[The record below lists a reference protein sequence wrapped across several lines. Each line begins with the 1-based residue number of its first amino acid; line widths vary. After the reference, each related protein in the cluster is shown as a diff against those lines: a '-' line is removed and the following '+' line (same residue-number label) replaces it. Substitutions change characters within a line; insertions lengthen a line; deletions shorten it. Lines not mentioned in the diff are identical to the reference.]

1 MAISRLRA
9 LQQFVIR
16 EFFKD
21 APTGV
26 MRTLPNQELV
36 DVNVQVLAQRL
47 MQGGIDPTT
56 LKNANQVENALNMI
70 ESRPPVQQGIR
81 STGSAKVFD
90 MEGQEIPKG
99 SKIMG
104 GKAVKETEAEILER
118 IKRENKEAVERMRN
132 KKFLEDYETSEA
144 KLREKL
150 NPKSTTSL
158 DDPIK
163 RVYEREKKEGKFEN
177 IRLRD
182 GRKIESEEDFREYI
196 DELNEDSNFAQG
208 GRAGFKDGPLPIK
221 KDGFFI
227 SPDFSKMTPEEI
239 ELYKLQMERM
249 KKGFEKKLSPEGLE
263 KLKIQKQIRE
273 QQRKDMGLPEGIQL
287 LNKGGRAGFNV
298 GGAPGPGAPSI
309 KLNPKAGPM
318 GPAFETD
325 DPKEAAK
332 EIIRRLI
339 RVEGAQIPLTK
350 KGLLGIAMP
359 SVNKAGI
366 GGLLNLLGGELDF
379 GAKKDFSTGA
389 KDFGFRFRKEFGGG
403 KDKRANKKEGGS
415 MTRRTFLKILGGLAS
430 IPIVGK
436 ILKPVKIGK
445 TVSKVPVIKTAPVE
459 GKPEWFDSL
468 VNKVI
473 VEGDDVTKRFATGE
487 RQTIHQKTLDDGSVV
502 RVTED
507 ADQGAVRVEYES
519 SENVFGDP
527 VQMEYKRPL
536 PDEATPDPA
545 AEFTTAES
553 GPVGRQSGPED
564 YEIDIDEVGGTS
576 IRDLDSDVSK
586 LKEYATG
593 KKPTIKEMMQ
603 NKRRKDKAAAI
614 SEDSQ
619 AQSDAVVRRQG
630 DFVDDDFSP
639 DFASGGIAGMLG
651 E

>member
-1 MAISRLRA
+1 MAISKLRA

-16 EFFKD
+16 EIFKD

-36 DVNVQVLAQRL
+36 DMNVQVLAQRL

-56 LKNANQVENALNMI
+56 LKNANQVENAINMI
-70 ESRPPVQQGIR
+70 ESRPPVQRGIT
-81 STGSAKVFD
+81 STKSAKVFD

-104 GKAVKETEAEILER
+104 GKAVKETEAEMAARMKE
-118 IKRENKEAVERMRN
+118 ENKEA
-132 KKFLEDYETSEA
+132 
-144 KLREKL
+144 
-150 NPKSTTSL
+150 
-158 DDPIK
+158 IK
-163 RVYEREKKEGKFEN
+163 RFKQKM
-177 IRLRD
+177 
-182 GRKIESEEDFREYI
+182 EEDRDLSI
-196 DELNEDSNFAQG
+196 LDPEDMAQG
-208 GRAGFKDGPLPIK
+208 GRAGFD
-221 KDGFFI
+221 
-227 SPDFSKMTPEEI
+227 
-239 ELYKLQMERM
+239 
-249 KKGFEKKLSPEGLE
+249 
-263 KLKIQKQIRE
+263 
-273 QQRKDMGLPEGIQL
+273 
-287 LNKGGRAGFNV
+287 
-298 GGAPGPGAPSI
+298 
-309 KLNPKAGPM
+309 
-318 GPAFETD
+318 
-325 DPKEAAK
+325 
-332 EIIRRLI
+332 
-339 RVEGAQIPLTK
+339 
-350 KGLLGIAMP
+350 
-359 SVNKAGI
+359 
-366 GGLLNLLGGELDF
+366 
-379 GAKKDFSTGA
+379 
-389 KDFGFRFRKEFGGG
+389 
-403 KDKRANKKEGGS
+403 EGG

-487 RQTIHQKTLDDGSVV
+487 RQSIHQKTLDDGSVV

-507 ADQGAVRVEYES
+507 TDQGAVRVEYES

-553 GPVGRQSGPED
+553 GPVGRQSGPDD
-564 YEIDIDEVGGTS
+564 YDIEIDEVGGTS

-619 AQSDAVVRRQG
+619 AQSDAVIRRQG
-630 DFVDDDFSP
+630 DYTDDDFSP
-639 DFASGGIAGMLG
+639 DFASGGIASMLG

>member
-16 EFFKD
+16 EIFKD

-36 DVNVQVLAQRL
+36 DMNVQILAQRL
-47 MQGGIDPTT
+47 MQGGIDPTK
-56 LKNANQVENALNMI
+56 LKNANQVENAINMI
-70 ESRPPVQQGIR
+70 ESRPQVQQGIT
-81 STGSAKVFD
+81 STKSAKVFD

-104 GKAVKETEAEILER
+104 GKAVKETEAEMAAR
-118 IKRENKEAVERMRN
+118 MRDENKEA
-132 KKFLEDYETSEA
+132 
-144 KLREKL
+144 
-150 NPKSTTSL
+150 
-158 DDPIK
+158 IK
-163 RVYEREKKEGKFEN
+163 RFKQKMEKD
-177 IRLRD
+177 RD
-182 GRKIESEEDFREYI
+182 FSILDPEDM
-196 DELNEDSNFAQG
+196 AQG
-208 GRAGFKDGPLPIK
+208 GRAGFK
-221 KDGFFI
+221 
-227 SPDFSKMTPEEI
+227 E
-239 ELYKLQMERM
+239 
-249 KKGFEKKLSPEGLE
+249 
-263 KLKIQKQIRE
+263 
-273 QQRKDMGLPEGIQL
+273 
-287 LNKGGRAGFNV
+287 
-298 GGAPGPGAPSI
+298 
-309 KLNPKAGPM
+309 
-318 GPAFETD
+318 
-325 DPKEAAK
+325 
-332 EIIRRLI
+332 
-339 RVEGAQIPLTK
+339 
-350 KGLLGIAMP
+350 
-359 SVNKAGI
+359 
-366 GGLLNLLGGELDF
+366 
-379 GAKKDFSTGA
+379 
-389 KDFGFRFRKEFGGG
+389 
-403 KDKRANKKEGGS
+403 GS

-459 GKPEWFDSL
+459 GKPEVVDSL

-487 RQTIHQKTLDDGSVV
+487 RQSIHQKTLDDGSVV
-502 RVTED
+502 RVTEEVD
-507 ADQGAVRVEYES
+507 DGVVRVEYES

-536 PDEATPDPA
+536 PDEATPDPR

-553 GPVGRQSGPED
+553 GPVGRSSGPED
-564 YEIDIDEVGGTS
+564 YDIDVDEVGGTT

-603 NKRRKDKAAAI
+603 NKKRKDKARAI
-614 SEDSQ
+614 SEESD
-619 AQSDAVVRRQG
+619 AQTEAVVRRQG

>member
-1 MAISRLRA
+1 MAISKLRA

-16 EFFKD
+16 EIFKD

-36 DVNVQVLAQRL
+36 DMNVQVLAQRL

-56 LKNANQVENALNMI
+56 LKNANQVENAINMI
-70 ESRPPVQQGIR
+70 ESRPPVQRGIT
-81 STGSAKVFD
+81 STKSAKVFD

-104 GKAVKETEAEILER
+104 GKAVKETEAEMAARMKE
-118 IKRENKEAVERMRN
+118 ENKEA
-132 KKFLEDYETSEA
+132 
-144 KLREKL
+144 
-150 NPKSTTSL
+150 
-158 DDPIK
+158 IK
-163 RVYEREKKEGKFEN
+163 RFKQKM
-177 IRLRD
+177 
-182 GRKIESEEDFREYI
+182 EEDRDLSI
-196 DELNEDSNFAQG
+196 LDPEDMAQG
-208 GRAGFKDGPLPIK
+208 GRAGFD
-221 KDGFFI
+221 
-227 SPDFSKMTPEEI
+227 
-239 ELYKLQMERM
+239 
-249 KKGFEKKLSPEGLE
+249 
-263 KLKIQKQIRE
+263 
-273 QQRKDMGLPEGIQL
+273 
-287 LNKGGRAGFNV
+287 
-298 GGAPGPGAPSI
+298 
-309 KLNPKAGPM
+309 
-318 GPAFETD
+318 
-325 DPKEAAK
+325 
-332 EIIRRLI
+332 
-339 RVEGAQIPLTK
+339 
-350 KGLLGIAMP
+350 
-359 SVNKAGI
+359 
-366 GGLLNLLGGELDF
+366 
-379 GAKKDFSTGA
+379 
-389 KDFGFRFRKEFGGG
+389 
-403 KDKRANKKEGGS
+403 EGG

-473 VEGDDVTKRFATGE
+473 AEGDDVTKRFATGE
-487 RQTIHQKTLDDGSVV
+487 RQSIHQKTLDDGSVV

-507 ADQGAVRVEYES
+507 TDQGAVRVEYES

-553 GPVGRQSGPED
+553 GPVGRQSGPDD
-564 YEIDIDEVGGTS
+564 YDIEIDEVGGTS

-619 AQSDAVVRRQG
+619 AQSDAVIRRQG
-630 DFVDDDFSP
+630 DYTDDDFSP
-639 DFASGGIAGMLG
+639 DFASGGIASMLG

>member
-1 MAISRLRA
+1 MAISKLRA

-16 EFFKD
+16 EIFKD

-36 DVNVQVLAQRL
+36 DMNVQVLAQRL
-47 MQGGIDPTT
+47 MQGGIDPTK
-56 LKNANQVENALNMI
+56 LKNANQVENAINMI
-70 ESRPPVQQGIR
+70 ESRPPVQQGIT
-81 STGSAKVFD
+81 STKSAKVFD

-104 GKAVKETEAEILER
+104 GKAVKETEAEMAARMKE
-118 IKRENKEAVERMRN
+118 ENKEAIKRFKQKMDED
-132 KKFLEDYETSEA
+132 LED
-144 KLREKL
+144 
-150 NPKSTTSL
+150 
-158 DDPIK
+158 
-163 RVYEREKKEGKFEN
+163 
-177 IRLRD
+177 
-182 GRKIESEEDFREYI
+182 
-196 DELNEDSNFAQG
+196 FAQG
-208 GRAGFKDGPLPIK
+208 GRAGFDNG
-221 KDGFFI
+221 
-227 SPDFSKMTPEEI
+227 
-239 ELYKLQMERM
+239 
-249 KKGFEKKLSPEGLE
+249 
-263 KLKIQKQIRE
+263 
-273 QQRKDMGLPEGIQL
+273 
-287 LNKGGRAGFNV
+287 
-298 GGAPGPGAPSI
+298 GAPSI
-309 KLNPKAGPM
+309 KLFPRARGM
-318 GPAFETD
+318 ET
-325 DPKEAAK
+325 EQ
-332 EIIRRLI
+332 RL
-339 RVEGAQIPLTK
+339 GARGDSP
-350 KGLLGIAMP
+350 
-359 SVNKAGI
+359 
-366 GGLLNLLGGELDF
+366 NLKLRELDYGITGLIKGDKFF
-379 GAKKDFSTGA
+379 GGAEIDKGKVKIDVTTPGGDTLFKDTISKKDAVNFILGMGDPQGEKFQIKTD
-389 KDFGFRFRKEFGGG
+389 KDLENMQLILKKSFADGG
-403 KDKRANKKEGGS
+403 RASFDEGG

-487 RQTIHQKTLDDGSVV
+487 RQSIHQKTLDDGSVV
-502 RVTED
+502 RVTEEVD
-507 ADQGAVRVEYES
+507 DGVVRVEYES

-536 PDEATPDPA
+536 PDEATPDPR

-553 GPVGRQSGPED
+553 GPVGRSSGPED
-564 YEIDIDEVGGTS
+564 YDIDVDEVGGTS

-603 NKRRKDKAAAI
+603 NKKRKDKARAI
-614 SEDSQ
+614 SEESD
-619 AQSDAVVRRQG
+619 AQTEAVVRRQG

>member
-1 MAISRLRA
+1 MAISKLRA

-16 EFFKD
+16 EIFKD

-36 DVNVQVLAQRL
+36 DMNVQVLAQRL

-56 LKNANQVENALNMI
+56 LKNANQVENAINMI
-70 ESRPPVQQGIR
+70 ESRPPVQQGIT
-81 STGSAKVFD
+81 STKSAKVFD
-90 MEGQEIPKG
+90 MEGKEIPKG

-104 GKAVKETEAEILER
+104 GKAVKETEAEMAARMKE
-118 IKRENKEAVERMRN
+118 ENKEA
-132 KKFLEDYETSEA
+132 
-144 KLREKL
+144 
-150 NPKSTTSL
+150 
-158 DDPIK
+158 IK
-163 RVYEREKKEGKFEN
+163 RFKQKM
-177 IRLRD
+177 
-182 GRKIESEEDFREYI
+182 EEDRDLSI
-196 DELNEDSNFAQG
+196 LDPEDMAQG
-208 GRAGFKDGPLPIK
+208 GRAGFD
-221 KDGFFI
+221 
-227 SPDFSKMTPEEI
+227 
-239 ELYKLQMERM
+239 
-249 KKGFEKKLSPEGLE
+249 
-263 KLKIQKQIRE
+263 
-273 QQRKDMGLPEGIQL
+273 
-287 LNKGGRAGFNV
+287 
-298 GGAPGPGAPSI
+298 
-309 KLNPKAGPM
+309 
-318 GPAFETD
+318 
-325 DPKEAAK
+325 
-332 EIIRRLI
+332 
-339 RVEGAQIPLTK
+339 
-350 KGLLGIAMP
+350 
-359 SVNKAGI
+359 
-366 GGLLNLLGGELDF
+366 
-379 GAKKDFSTGA
+379 
-389 KDFGFRFRKEFGGG
+389 
-403 KDKRANKKEGGS
+403 EGG

-473 VEGDDVTKRFATGE
+473 AEGDDVTKRFATGE
-487 RQTIHQKTLDDGSVV
+487 RQSIHQKTLDDGSVV

-507 ADQGAVRVEYES
+507 TDQGAVRVEYES

-553 GPVGRQSGPED
+553 GPVGRQSGPDD
-564 YEIDIDEVGGTS
+564 YDIEIDEVGGTS

-619 AQSDAVVRRQG
+619 AQSDAVIRRQG
-630 DFVDDDFSP
+630 DYTDDDFSP
-639 DFASGGIAGMLG
+639 DFASGGIASMLG

>member
-1 MAISRLRA
+1 MAISKLRA

-16 EFFKD
+16 EIFKD

-26 MRTLPNQELV
+26 MKTLPNQELV
-36 DVNVQVLAQRL
+36 DMNVQVLAQRL

-56 LKNANQVENALNMI
+56 LKNANQVENAINMI

-81 STGSAKVFD
+81 STGPAKIFD
-90 MEGQEIPKG
+90 MEGKEISKG

-104 GKAVKETEAEILER
+104 GKAVKETEAEMAAR
-118 IKRENKEAVERMRN
+118 MRDENKEA
-132 KKFLEDYETSEA
+132 
-144 KLREKL
+144 
-150 NPKSTTSL
+150 
-158 DDPIK
+158 IK
-163 RVYEREKKEGKFEN
+163 RFKQKMEKD
-177 IRLRD
+177 RD
-182 GRKIESEEDFREYI
+182 FSILDPEDM
-196 DELNEDSNFAQG
+196 AQG
-208 GRAGFKDGPLPIK
+208 GRAGFDNG
-221 KDGFFI
+221 
-227 SPDFSKMTPEEI
+227 
-239 ELYKLQMERM
+239 
-249 KKGFEKKLSPEGLE
+249 
-263 KLKIQKQIRE
+263 
-273 QQRKDMGLPEGIQL
+273 
-287 LNKGGRAGFNV
+287 
-298 GGAPGPGAPSI
+298 GAPSI
-309 KLNPKAGPM
+309 KYDFDREGP
-318 GPAFETD
+318 GPFGPPFETD
-325 DPKEAAK
+325 DPKEAAR

-350 KGLLGIAMP
+350 KGSLGIAIP

-366 GGLLNLLGGELDF
+366 GGLLNLLGGELGF

-389 KDFGFRFRKEFGGG
+389 KDFGFKFRKEFGGG
-403 KDKRANKKEGGS
+403 KNKRANRKEGGS

-507 ADQGAVRVEYES
+507 VDDGAVRVEYES

-536 PDEATPDPA
+536 PDEATPDPR

-553 GPVGRQSGPED
+553 GPVGRASGPED
-564 YEIDIDEVGGTS
+564 YDIEIDEVGGTS

-619 AQSDAVVRRQG
+619 AQTEAVVRRQG
-630 DFVDDDFSP
+630 DYTDDDFSP